1 MAAQI
6 YLITKAGAENPALT
20 SVDDIHAVIMNQ
32 DDGGTTAVRMAAA
45 TTAVEAL
52 GHPVGG
58 TYFDT
63 EQLLGPP
70 TAGIM
75 TTDLDT
81 ILILR
86 RKTEEAIT

>member
-6 YLITKAGAENPALT
+6 YLYTKLNADNPALT
-20 SVDDIHAVIMNQ
+20 NVDDIHAVIMNQ
-32 DDGGTTAVRMAAA
+32 ADTESAADRLIAAVV
-45 TTAVEAL
+45 AVEAL
-52 GHPVGG
+52 GHPVGSG
-58 TYFDT
+58 YFDT

-86 RKTEEAIT
+86 RTKEEAIA